1 MKLISRTFITGMLA
15 AAAAAPCLAALG
27 GDAASVQSDGV
38 SMKSAVRV
46 TANSGFAVHEI
57 ASPSG
62 TVVLREFVGADGKVF
77 AVSWH
82 GLVNPDLR
90 QVLGTY
96 YGHYEQGAAT
106 TIHRSHR
113 QLAITLPD
121 FMFENSGRQR
131 AFAGRAWV
139 PAMLPANI
147 STDDIK

>member
-1 MKLISRTFITGMLA
+1 MKLISRIVIVGVLA
-15 AAAAAPCLAALG
+15 TAAAAPALAALG
-27 GDAASVQSDGV
+27 GDAASVQADSV

-46 TANSGFAVHEI
+46 TPNNGFAVHEI

-62 TVVLREFVGADGKVF
+62 MVLREFVGTDGRVF

-90 QVLGTY
+90 QVLGAY
-96 YGHYEQGAAT
+96 YARYEQGSASAL
-106 TIHRSHR
+106 HSNHR
-113 QLAITLPD
+113 QLTISLPD
-121 FMFENSGRQR
+121 FMFINAGKQR

-139 PAMLPANI
+139 PAMVPANF

>member
-1 MKLISRTFITGMLA
+1 MMLISRTFIAGVLA

-46 TANSGFAVHEI
+46 TANTGFAVHEI

-62 TVVLREFVGADGKVF
+62 TVLREFVGTDGRVF

-96 YGHYEQGAAT
+96 YVRYEQGAAT
-106 TIHRSHR
+106 AIHRSHR
-113 QLAITLPD
+113 QLAIALPD
-121 FMFENSGRQR
+121 LMFENSGRQR

-139 PAMLPANI
+139 PAMLPAGV

>member
-1 MKLISRTFITGMLA
+1 MKLICRIVVSGVLA
-15 AAAAAPCLAALG
+15 AAAAAPTLAALG

-46 TANSGFAVHEI
+46 SANNGFAVHEI

-62 TVVLREFVGADGKVF
+62 TVLREFVGTDGKVF
-77 AVSWH
+77 AVAWH

-96 YGHYEQGAAT
+96 YARYEEGAAT
-106 TIHRSHR
+106 AIHHNHR
-113 QLAITLPD
+113 QLAIALPD
-121 FMFENSGRQR
+121 FMFINTGRQR

-139 PAMLPANI
+139 PAMMPANF

>member
-1 MKLISRTFITGMLA
+1 MKLISRTLVTTALA

-46 TANSGFAVHEI
+46 TPNAGFAVHEI

-62 TVVLREFVGADGKVF
+62 TTLREYVGTDGKVF
-77 AVSWH
+77 AVAWN
-82 GLVNPDLR
+82 GMVNPDLR

-96 YGHYEQGAAT
+96 YARYEQGAAT
-106 TIHRSHR
+106 AVHNHR
-113 QLAITLPD
+113 QLVISLPD
-121 FMFENSGRQR
+121 FMFVNTGRQR

-139 PAMLPANI
+139 PAMIPANV

>member
-1 MKLISRTFITGMLA
+1 MKLISRIVVTGVLA
-15 AAAAAPCLAALG
+15 AAAAAPSLAALG

-62 TVVLREFVGADGKVF
+62 TVLREFVGADGRVF

-82 GLVNPDLR
+82 GLGNPNLR

-96 YGHYEQGAAT
+96 YTRYEQGSAT
-106 TIHRSHR
+106 AIHSSHR
-113 QLAITLPD
+113 QLAISLPD
-121 FMFENSGRQR
+121 FMFVNTGRQR

-139 PAMLPANI
+139 PAMMPANF